1 MGEPSEIQ
9 ALFLPL
15 SSRNYVVQL
24 VIKISADEHF
34 ATTQKH
40 FLTKLN
46 ETLVQIVKQ
55 DRICLLNFTIIKQNR
70 QFLFVKFI
78 SGVQLFSTKTSKG
91 KDMWHPGKTWEFSS
105 QVAGSQ
111 TRDLPNLVAME
122 DALGGTTWFV
132 GPSFEHIQMYDLT
145 KVIYYI
151 YCQSVCHRCQV
162 KQNFGWSTRVTSF
175 QASIY

>member
-91 KDMWHPGKTWEFSS
+91 KDMWHPGKT
-105 QVAGSQ
+105 
-111 TRDLPNLVAME
+111 
-122 DALGGTTWFV
+122 
-132 GPSFEHIQMYDLT
+132 
-145 KVIYYI
+145 
-151 YCQSVCHRCQV
+151 
-162 KQNFGWSTRVTSF
+162 
-175 QASIY
+175 